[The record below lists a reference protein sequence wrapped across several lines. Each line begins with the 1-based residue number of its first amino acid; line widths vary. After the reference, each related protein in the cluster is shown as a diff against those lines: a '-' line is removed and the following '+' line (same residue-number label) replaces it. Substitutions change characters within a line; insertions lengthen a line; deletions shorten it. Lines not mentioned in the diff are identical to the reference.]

1 MFAKT
6 TKKSI
11 LKILIAPDSFK
22 ESLTASTVSAA
33 IAEGIRELLPEAQ
46 LEILPFSDGGEGAF
60 ELFSTLKIGKLIVCK
75 TCDPLGRPLQAPYFG
90 FNDANTAWIE
100 LSQASGLALLKP
112 SEQNPL
118 KTSTYGTGLQIK
130 HALEQGYTQLTLGIG
145 GSATN
150 DVALGIFTALG
161 GEIYDANKNSLSP
174 NGAALLKC
182 SALNLKNLNPLLKN
196 VSITVACDVNNPL
209 MGETGAAQTYAA
221 QKGASSQDIIQLESG
236 AQNMAKIIEEETGI
250 TITKIPGGGA
260 AGGTASGMYGL
271 FNSKLKPGFDLLSD
285 LTHLEEK
292 IKNADLI
299 ITGEGKTDTQSQ
311 YGKVPFKLA
320 ELAKKH
326 NKTLILFAGSVTA
339 TAEALKAAGIKA
351 AYAIKT
357 PSMTLDYAKTNAYAL
372 LKDSVKLN
380 LKKHI

>member
-1 MFAKT
+1 M
-6 TKKSI
+6 
-11 LKILIAPDSFK
+11 
-22 ESLTASTVSAA
+22 
-33 IAEGIRELLPEAQ
+33 
-46 LEILPFSDGGEGAF
+46 EILPFSDGGEGAF

-90 FNDANTAWIE
+90 FNDTNTAWIE

-118 KTSTYGTGLQIK
+118 KTSTYGTGLQLK

-150 DVALGIFTALG
+150 DMALGIFTALG
-161 GEIYDANKNSLSP
+161 GEIYDASKNSLSP
-174 NGAALLKC
+174 SGAALLKC
-182 SALNLKNLNPLLKN
+182 SSLDLKNLNPLLKN

-209 MGETGAAQTYAA
+209 MGETGAAKTYAA

-236 AQNMAKIIEEETGI
+236 AQNFAKIIEEETGI
-250 TITKIPGGGA
+250 TITEIPGGGA

-292 IKNADLI
+292 IKNTDLI
-299 ITGEGKTDTQSQ
+299 ITGEGKTDIQSQ

-320 ELAKKH
+320 QLAKKH
-326 NKTLILFAGSVTA
+326 NKPLILFAGSVTA

-357 PSMTLDYAKTNAYAL
+357 PSMTLDYAKTNAYVL
-372 LKDSVKLN
+372 LKDSVILN